1 MDDLT
6 RFFHPVLPAKQL
18 RGKPVAVTIAGRKYA
33 LWRDA
38 AGRPCAVVDACP
50 HRNASLSRGRVRVD
64 GRLACGY
71 HGWHFDGE
79 GQGCSPSQPKLK
91 CETRSLQVVE
101 RHGYL
106 WMASRQTPLSALPEI
121 GADGY
126 ELAGAFPTEF
136 RAPIHITLD
145 NFTEDEHFPYV
156 HQWFGW
162 DEAHWPE
169 VRYDAATHDDRTEA
183 QYIGPQRSAPVLPL
197 IGVKVGDLFHNRF
210 ETRFDPVRTVYTS
223 HWTTPDEK
231 ERRPIEARTV
241 VFMLPESETTTRFH
255 TFVFVR
261 VSDAS
266 LFSRLRPVIKLVARA
281 FVMAEWWMD
290 ARWVRHMAD
299 VAKTLDGLRLGKFD
313 KTVIRNRKL
322 LKSLYLGED
331 RAPALGDARPAN

>member
-6 RFFHPVLPAKQL
+6 RFFHPVLSAAALKK
-18 RGKPVAVTIAGRKYA
+18 KPVAVTLAGRKYA

-38 AGRPCAVVDACP
+38 GGRACAVADACP
-50 HRNASLSRGRVRVD
+50 HRNASLSKGRVRAD

-79 GQGCSPSQPKLK
+79 GKGCSPSQPKLK
-91 CETRSLQVVE
+91 CEARSLQVVE

-106 WMASRQTPLSALPEI
+106 WMASRATPMSAMPEI
-121 GADGY
+121 DAPGY
-126 ELAGAFPTEF
+126 ELAGAFGTKFE
-136 RAPIHITLD
+136 APIHITLD

-162 DEAHWPE
+162 DEASWPE
-169 VRYDAATHDDRTEA
+169 VRYDAVTHDDRTEA
-183 QYIGPQRSAPVLPL
+183 TYIGPQRRAPVLPL
-197 IGVKVGDLFHNRF
+197 IGVKPGDLFHNTF
-210 ETRFDPVRTVYTS
+210 VSRFDPVRTTYTS
-223 HWTTPDEK
+223 HWTTPDER

-241 VFMLPESETTTRFH
+241 VFMLPETERVTRFH
-255 TFVFVR
+255 TFVFVK

-266 LFSRLRPVIKLVARA
+266 LFRTLRPMIKLVARG

-299 VAKTLDGLRLGKFD
+299 VAKDLEGLRLGKFD

-322 LKSLYLGED
+322 LKVLYLGED
-331 RAPALGDARPAN
+331 RSPAPGEAHPTN